1 MTDFPHIDGFQF
13 VEELGA
19 GSVSS
24 MFRAVETSI
33 GRTVA
38 IKILLPTASPS
49 SPLAA
54 ELEHEARILAGLCH
68 PNVRALFRF
77 ERSADRMYAVL
88 EFVDG
93 LSLSALLEKKGRILP
108 DSVAAIGAAA
118 ARGLAYVHGRGL
130 VHGDVKP
137 SSILLGRRGEVKLVA
152 FGLAQH
158 DPEDAPTPK
167 APNSRRRDPSTFRT
181 PAYMSPEQ
189 ILGETV
195 DARSDIFS
203 LGVVLYQAICGSRPF
218 DRSDD
223 RPFAQRIRRDPPIP
237 LHRRAPE
244 VPHGLEQVIMRAIE
258 KLPANRMQSATELA
272 DQLERLLAPRSSL
285 VGDALVVRA
294 LADAGL
300 ATESMPI
307 DGAAAGPD
315 ERVPVRRA
323 AAGLVLLGI
332 VSVVGGG
339 LLQARARH
347 DNPANGDLPLALL
360 PADPGF
366 LRVLATPWAEVWV
379 DGERLD
385 VTPFARRIPLQ
396 PGTHYVT
403 LIHPNAP
410 VEKRTITIAG
420 GEIRTLDVVMAIRDA
435 PPQRDAG
442 ATATISTHDR

>member
-1 MTDFPHIDGFQF
+1 MADFPRVDGFQF

-93 LSLSALLEKKGRILP
+93 LSLSALLEKKGRVAS
-108 DSVAAIGAAA
+108 DSITAIGAAA

-130 VHGDVKP
+130 VHRDVKP

-158 DPEDAPTPK
+158 DPEHDPTPN
-167 APNSRRRDPSTFRT
+167 APKSRRRDPSTFRT

-258 KLPANRMQSATELA
+258 KLPANRMQSAAELA
-272 DQLERLLAPRSSL
+272 DQLEKLLAPRSSL
-285 VGDALVVRA
+285 VGEALVVRA

-300 ATESMPI
+300 ATEAKPI
-307 DGAAAGPD
+307 DGAPAGPD

-347 DNPANGDLPLALL
+347 DNPTNGDLPLALL

-442 ATATISTHDR
+442 AMATISNHDR